1 MEDMSDEEKR
11 AHILG
16 YFKSANSWATG
27 TGTALAKTP
36 ITDEG
41 SRGPGKCLS
50 TNPAITASFIHSH
63 EDQIVMRF
71 ILHVTGSYGLFGAG
85 WWSFKTDCKAVAGLL
100 LSSWLN
106 ILIITAPL
114 GMASQL
120 LKWGPIPTFML
131 NFCALVPL
139 ALLLGEVTEDL
150 AVRFGSTIGGLLNAT
165 FGNIVELILSVA
177 ALNKGLYIVIAASLA
192 GSILSN
198 LLLVLGMIAGLI
210 MHAHHHE
217 WHCVHLH

>member
-1 MEDMSDEEKR
+1 MRIKV
-11 AHILG
+11 
-16 YFKSANSWATG
+16 SW
-27 TGTALAKTP
+27 
-36 ITDEG
+36 
-41 SRGPGKCLS
+41 
-50 TNPAITASFIHSH
+50 
-63 EDQIVMRF
+63 
-71 ILHVTGSYGLFGAG
+71 GSYSTSSSHTVCLGAG
-85 WWSFKTDCKAVAGLL
+85 WWSFKTDCQAVLGLL

-106 ILIITAPL
+106 VLIITAPL

-120 LKWGPIPTFML
+120 LKWGPVPTFVL

-198 LLLVLGMIAGLI
+198 LLLVLGAPLQASPCMSITTVAI
-210 MHAHHHE
+210 KCTCIHTTA
-217 WHCVHLH
+217 